1 MCTHVGMMCT
11 QDEIAGF
18 GAFLHIRL
26 LLLLVCHWFAA
37 YFASK
42 IPLACARKLLY
53 LYVYGPTGQNLDQ
66 DLDQH
71 FDGPHSWP
79 R

>member
-1 MCTHVGMMCT
+1 MCPHVGMMCT
-11 QDEIAGF
+11 QDGLAGF
-18 GAFLHIRL
+18 EAFLYCRL
-26 LLLLVCHWFAA
+26 LLLLVCPN
-37 YFASK
+37 FASK
-42 IPLACARKLLY
+42 IPFACARKLLY